1 MADHTSISQNIFRHA
16 FTCINAKINIEH
28 LIFNIISCKLLFIL
42 AKISQRSS
50 NSTWYIEVTIHATQ
64 NVVRN
69 PSKEINVCVV
79 FDIN

>member
-42 AKISQRSS
+42 AKIYHRDR
-50 NSTWYIEVTIHATQ
+50 VTQPGI
-64 NVVRN
+64 
-69 PSKEINVCVV
+69 
-79 FDIN
+79 